1 MGEKGG
7 LQPENIHIHVLRLD
21 TAHRQEPPKELT
33 AFLPKEEIEQ
43 CGRFALGNQRRE
55 FIWSRLLVRGVLAS
69 HLGKGPQDLRFGR
82 GEKGKPFLENGESQ
96 FNLSHTEGFI
106 ACSVGTRRVGID
118 VENMEARLRAGADW
132 NLVARR
138 FLSAM
143 EQDYLFSQGL
153 ETRAQVFFRIF
164 TMKEA
169 RVKAEDKGF
178 GIPLNSFS
186 IPLPPGE
193 ISTLEG
199 WEYFTRNTP
208 PGNVFLAHA
217 VENQLEKPLEYN
229 VREWN
234 VESFKGFWAGCFP
247 ACNQR

>member
-1 MGEKGG
+1 MVPLVGAGSPGFPFGKRATGFEVWPGREGETFPGKRGIAIQPIPYRRIHCLLGRHAKSRHRCGKHGSQVEGRCGLESGG
-7 LQPENIHIHVLRLD
+7 
-21 TAHRQEPPKELT
+21 T
-33 AFLPKEEIEQ
+33 AFFIGHGAGLP
-43 CGRFALGNQRRE
+43 
-55 FIWSRLLVRGVLAS
+55 
-69 HLGKGPQDLRFGR
+69 
-82 GEKGKPFLENGESQ
+82 
-96 FNLSHTEGFI
+96 
-106 ACSVGTRRVGID
+106 
-118 VENMEARLRAGADW
+118 
-132 NLVARR
+132 
-138 FLSAM
+138 
-143 EQDYLFSQGL
+143 FSQGL